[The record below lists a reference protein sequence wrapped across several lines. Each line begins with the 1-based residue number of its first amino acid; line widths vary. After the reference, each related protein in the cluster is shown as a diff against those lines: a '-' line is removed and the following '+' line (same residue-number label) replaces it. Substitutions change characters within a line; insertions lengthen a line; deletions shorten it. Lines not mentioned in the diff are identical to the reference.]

1 MTDLIRVTGIT
12 GTGFHGVFAHE
23 RQSGQPFIVDI
34 ECETD
39 FSHSAKTDEISDA
52 VDYGRLATIAYET
65 ICGEPM
71 NLIETVADVIARQC
85 LELTG
90 VIRVSVTVHKPQ
102 APIPV
107 PFTCVSVTR
116 SLP

>member
-12 GTGFHGVFAHE
+12 GTGFHGVFTQE
-23 RQSGQPFIVDI
+23 RQTGQTFVVDV

-39 FSHSAKTDEISDA
+39 FSTPAKSDDIANA
-52 VDYGRLATIAYET
+52 VDYGLIATIAHDV
-65 ICGEPM
+65 ICGEPF
-71 NLIETVADVIARQC
+71 NLIETVADRIAQKC
-85 LELTG
+85 FAIAG
-90 VIRVSVTVHKPQ
+90 VLRVSVTVHKPQ

-107 PFTCVSVTR
+107 PFTSVSVTR